1 MPANTSIPVLVVDDH
16 RTMLMIIARQLQ
28 QLGFGNVDTATDPV
42 TALTMLRQRRYG
54 LILSD
59 WNMEPM
65 DGIGL
70 LRALRQDPDYSGI
83 PFLLVT
89 AESRPARVL
98 EAREQGANGYM
109 VKPFDR
115 DGLRR
120 KLAAI
125 LGPLPV
131 H

>member
-28 QLGFGNVDTATDPV
+28 QLGFGNVDTAIDPV

-59 WNMEPM
+59 WNMAPM

-89 AESRPARVL
+89 AESRPAKVL
-98 EAREQGANGYM
+98 EARELGADGYL

-120 KLAAI
+120 KLVAI
-125 LGPLPV
+125 LGQIPA